1 MNYFIN
7 RTLYL
12 LIVFVIAISG
22 VFVLVN
28 NMPGDPAYDD

>member
-1 MNYFIN
+1 M
-7 RTLYL
+7 

-28 NMPGDPAYDD
+28 NMPGDPAYGD